1 MINIINHTRCKPKNF
16 GHDNKLLVCGS
27 ALDDRCRTI
36 RELALSNPNSS
47 VLEVTFNS
55 ETYSL
60 EVDSKHAPLR
70 KSTDL
75 IAEKISE
82 RGLFEIAIDITSLG
96 FVELLVILRWFK
108 NSEFKTL
115 GAIYG
120 EPEGYKPRADY
131 MSDFGHH
138 EFDLTSHSGGFKA
151 IPGFSQAISS
161 GKKATLIAL
170 LGFERSRLGQLIQ
183 LDEGAYIGEVLPI
196 FGTPSYKVGWDKHCF
211 FQNIETIKNCRS
223 SPNFVSSYSP
233 YDLIETLK
241 YIKDSLQGVE
251 LMIAPFGTKPLS
263 LGAAVFL
270 SNNSEV
276 TLKYDHPIKKQ
287 GSSNGVSRI
296 HLYELSN
303 NSAAK

>member
-1 MINIINHTRCKPKNF
+1 MIDIINHTRVNPNNY
-16 GHDNKLLVCGS
+16 GRDHTLLICGS
-27 ALDDRCRTI
+27 ALDDRCTTI
-36 RELALSNPNSS
+36 RDLTLARINSK

-55 ETYSL
+55 DTYSL
-60 EVDSKHAPLR
+60 GVGDKTASLR
-70 KSTDL
+70 QSNSILTQ
-75 IAEKISE
+75 
-82 RGLFEIAIDITSLG
+82 EILKLDFVNVAIDITSLG

-108 NSEFKTL
+108 NSDFAIL
-115 GAIYG
+115 GAVYG
-120 EPEGYKPRADY
+120 EPKSYKPRADY

-151 IPGFSQAISS
+151 IPGFSKAISS
-161 GKKATLIAL
+161 GTKATLIAL

-183 LDEGAYIGEVLPI
+183 LDEGAYIGKVLPI

-211 FQNIETIKNCRS
+211 FQNIETIKNCCG

-241 YIKDSLQGVE
+241 YIKECFPEEE

-263 LGAAVFL
+263 LGAAIFL
-270 SNNSEV
+270 SNNSDT

-287 GSSNGVSRI
+287 SSSSGVARI
-296 HLYELSN
+296 HLYELTQSE
-303 NSAAK
+303 